1 MLRRK
6 EVDPEGYRIY
16 GLGEW
21 GETGGLIFSNYRIEE
36 FDTDMS
42 RFDAMAIGQD
52 FGFNHANAILT
63 LGYKDG
69 DIYVCNELYVHE
81 MDTTEIIQKADGK
94 FSKSLAMWCDSAE
107 PDCIKMWR
115 KAGYRAKAVV
125 KNPNSIQSQIDWL
138 KGRKIHIHPSCVN
151 VIKEIQQ
158 WRWRVDEKSGEYT
171 DEPVNVFDDAMAALR
186 YGVESWRKDKK
197 AKIYSREEYG
207 I

>member
-1 MLRRK
+1 M
-6 EVDPEGYRIY
+6 
-16 GLGEW
+16 GEW
-21 GETGGLIFSNYRIEE
+21 GESGGLILTNYKIED
-36 FDTDMS
+36 FDRSDE
-42 RFDAMAIGQD
+42 RFDSRVYAQD
-52 FGFNHANAILT
+52 FGFNHANAILDIRFH
-63 LGYKDG
+63 DG
-69 DIYVCNELYVHE
+69 EMFVCDEIYVYEK
-81 MDTTEIIQKADGK
+81 DTTEIIDMAEKKGLNHK
-94 FSKSLAMWCDSAE
+94 VRMWCDSAE
-107 PDCIKMWR
+107 PDRIKMWR
-115 KAGYRAKAVV
+115 KAGYRARAVV

-186 YGVESWRKDKK
+186 YGVESWCKDKK

>member
-1 MLRRK
+1 MKVMTVVGTR
-6 EVDPEGYRIY
+6 P
-16 GLGEW
+16 
-21 GETGGLIFSNYRIEE
+21 
-36 FDTDMS
+36 
-42 RFDAMAIGQD
+42 
-52 FGFNHANAILT
+52 
-63 LGYKDG
+63 
-69 DIYVCNELYVHE
+69 
-81 MDTTEIIQKADGK
+81 EIIR
-94 FSKSLAMWCDSAE
+94 LAEGQFNKRLRMWCDSAE
-107 PDCIKMWR
+107 PDRIKMWR
-115 KAGYRAKAVV
+115 KAGYRARAVV